1 MPVICSMFW
10 LRMWI
15 NICMCV
21 CVSEI
26 LPCVFV
32 SQKDT
37 ALCPGKLVRM
47 LLFNVV
53 SRSYLLPNYSRF
65 SIKSAFVKFSMLKYF
80 HLQKKLVCQKAE
92 SFLKASRSWPNRFK
106 TVSGPPPP
114 RDYSIIWNL
123 FSVFSCRPQR
133 RRVARIA
140 YLECFEKWKA
150 WIT

>member
-1 MPVICSMFW
+1 MNKYLHV
-10 LRMWI
+10 
-15 NICMCV
+15 CV
-21 CVSEI
+21 CLRFFLMCLYLRKTSPRPCEQKSWLECFHSMWFPDPPKYRII
-26 LPCVFV
+26 L
-32 SQKDT
+32 D
-37 ALCPGKLVRM
+37 
-47 LLFNVV
+47 N
-53 SRSYLLPNYSRF
+53 F
-65 SIKSAFVKFSMLKYF
+65 SIKIAFIKFSMLKYF
-80 HLQKKLVCQKAE
+80 HLQKMLVCQKAE